1 MTNPGTFLR
10 RLFETA
16 ISAAAPHHVVGPY
29 LPSPPAG
36 RTVVVGAGKA
46 AAAMASA
53 VETAAPGPMEGI
65 VVTRYGH
72 DAPCHSIDVVE
83 AGHPIPDAIGQTT
96 AQRLLRLAKSL
107 TPNDLLLCLW
117 SGGGSALLTLPGFGV
132 SLEDKQLI
140 NLQLL
145 KSGAAITEINCVRK
159 HLSAIKGG
167 RLAEAAQGARIESL
181 IISDVAGDD
190 LAVIAS
196 GPTVGDPTS
205 CTDALDILQHYDINA
220 PSTLTDMLRTGVSE
234 TPWPDDPLFEKTR
247 HHIIASGQQS
257 LTAAMSLAESRGFR
271 VISLGDQI
279 EGDSRQVALNHAAQ
293 FRQYIA
299 GDPTLPLVMFS
310 GGETTVTVRGQ
321 GRGGPNREFLL
332 ALALELDAD
341 PTIWALA
348 GYTDG
353 IDGSDDDAGAVISPD
368 TLQRA
373 ALLGVD
379 AADALEKNNVGQFFY
394 AIGDNLT
401 TGPTRTNVNDF
412 RVLLYQPDT

>member
-16 ISAAAPHHVVGPY
+16 VSAAAPHHVVGPY

-53 VETAAPGPMEGI
+53 VEAAAPGPMEGI

-72 DAPCHSIDVVE
+72 DSPCHSIDVVE

-96 AQRLLRLAKSL
+96 AQRLLSLAKSL

-167 RLAEAAQGARIESL
+167 RLAEAAHGARIESL
-181 IISDVAGDD
+181 IISDVA
-190 LAVIAS
+190 
-196 GPTVGDPTS
+196 
-205 CTDALDILQHYDINA
+205 
-220 PSTLTDMLRTGVSE
+220 
-234 TPWPDDPLFEKTR
+234 
-247 HHIIASGQQS
+247 
-257 LTAAMSLAESRGFR
+257 
-271 VISLGDQI
+271 
-279 EGDSRQVALNHAAQ
+279 
-293 FRQYIA
+293 
-299 GDPTLPLVMFS
+299 
-310 GGETTVTVRGQ
+310 
-321 GRGGPNREFLL
+321 
-332 ALALELDAD
+332 
-341 PTIWALA
+341 
-348 GYTDG
+348 
-353 IDGSDDDAGAVISPD
+353 
-368 TLQRA
+368 
-373 ALLGVD
+373 
-379 AADALEKNNVGQFFY
+379 
-394 AIGDNLT
+394 
-401 TGPTRTNVNDF
+401 
-412 RVLLYQPDT
+412 

>member
-16 ISAAAPHHVVGPY
+16 VRAAAPHHVVGPY

-36 RTVVVGAGKA
+36 KTIVVGAGKA

-53 VETAAPGPMEGI
+53 VEAAAPGPLEGI

-72 DAPCHSIDVVE
+72 DSPCHSIDVVE

-96 AQRLLRLAKSL
+96 AQRLLSLAKSL

-167 RLAEAAQGARIESL
+167 RLAEAAHGARIESL

-205 CTDALDILQHYDINA
+205 CTDALDILQHYDINV
-220 PSTLTDMLRTGVSE
+220 PSTLTDMLKSGVSE

-247 HHIIASGQQS
+247 HHIIASGQLS

-271 VISLGDQI
+271 VISLGD
-279 EGDSRQVALNHAAQ
+279 
-293 FRQYIA
+293 RQYIA
-299 GDPTLPLVMFS
+299 GDPTLPLAMFS

-348 GYTDG
+348 GDTDG

-379 AADALEKNNVGQFFY
+379 AADALETNDVGQFFS